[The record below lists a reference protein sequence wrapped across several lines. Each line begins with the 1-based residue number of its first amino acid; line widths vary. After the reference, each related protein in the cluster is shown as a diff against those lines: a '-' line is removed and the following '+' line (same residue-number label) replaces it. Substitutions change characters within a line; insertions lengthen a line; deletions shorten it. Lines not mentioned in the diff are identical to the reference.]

1 MWFRRRRRR
10 ARFDLSAL
18 DRLSELIERIVVLLP
33 EGDDPPEAEPVAVA
47 APAQLTPAPAP
58 ATQAAQHRGVVLL
71 VPSVAGYGL
80 VASDRPEPSRGERLE
95 LPEGVFT
102 VLRLGPS
109 PLPADPRRCVFLE
122 REEPPAGGR
131 SPDG

>member
-33 EGDDPPEAEPVAVA
+33 EGEA
-47 APAQLTPAPAP
+47 APNLAAAEVAPVEPASEVPTPP
-58 ATQAAQHRGVVLL
+58 QHRGVLLL
-71 VPSVAGYGL
+71 VPSPAGYGL
-80 VASDRPEPSRGERLE
+80 VETVRAEPTRGERVE
-95 LPEGVFT
+95 LADGVFT

-109 PLPADPRRCVFLE
+109 PLPGDSRRCAFLE
-122 REEPPAGGR
+122 REEPPGGGR
-131 SPDG
+131 SPDR